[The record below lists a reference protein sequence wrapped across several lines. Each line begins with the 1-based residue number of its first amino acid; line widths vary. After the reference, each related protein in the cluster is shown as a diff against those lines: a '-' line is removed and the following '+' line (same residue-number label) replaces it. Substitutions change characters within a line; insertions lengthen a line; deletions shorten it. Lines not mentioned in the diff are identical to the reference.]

1 MLMTKTLLFS
11 ALFAPAIAFS
21 ALPRDTTAPTRTGI
35 ARRAKAVITVTLMD
49 ASGKTVGTA
58 RLSPDPAGVKIKLAI
73 KGLSPGEHAI
83 HVHQT
88 AQCDGPAFTSAG
100 GHFNP
105 DHKQHG
111 SSNPQGP
118 HAGDMPNFTVN
129 AKGHSKATVVAPG
142 VTLDNGPH
150 SVFSGGGTALVIHEK
165 ADDMK
170 SDPAGNAG
178 ARIAC
183 GVIKK

>member
-1 MLMTKTLLFS
+1 MTTTSFRS
-11 ALFAPAIAFS
+11 ALVTAAIAGSALACSSNPAPATS
-21 ALPRDTTAPTRTGI
+21 ATQAP
-35 ARRAKAVITVTLMD
+35 VTVNLSN
-49 ASGKTVGTA
+49 ASGQSIGTA
-58 RLSPDPAGVKIKLAI
+58 RLSSEPTGVRIALSVNGLA
-73 KGLSPGEHAI
+73 PGDHAI

-88 AQCDGPAFTSAG
+88 ALCEGPAFTSAG

-105 DHKQHG
+105 EQKHHG
-111 SSNPQGP
+111 LSNPDGP
-118 HAGDMPNFTVN
+118 HAGDMPNFTVD
-129 AKGHSKATVVAPG
+129 ASGRSSATIVAPG
-142 VTLDNGPH
+142 VTLEDGPR
-150 SVFSGGGTALVIHEK
+150 SVFTGGGTALVIHEK

>member
-1 MLMTKTLLFS
+1 MTTTRLYS
-11 ALFAPAIAFS
+11 ALFASAIASSTLACGGTNPAPATS
-21 ALPRDTTAPTRTGI
+21 ASQATS
-35 ARRAKAVITVTLMD
+35 VTVKLIN
-49 ASGKTVGTA
+49 ASGDSIGTT
-58 RLSPDPAGVKIKLAI
+58 RLSPDRAGVRITLAVS
-73 KGLSPGEHAI
+73 GLSAGEHAI

-105 DHKQHG
+105 DQKHHG
-111 SSNPQGP
+111 LSNPDGP
-118 HAGDMPNFTVN
+118 HAGDMPNFTVD
-129 AKGHSKATVVAPG
+129 AAGRSTATIVAPG
-142 VTLDNGPH
+142 VTLDDGPH
-150 SVFSGGGTALVIHEK
+150 SVFTGGGTALVIHEK

-183 GVIKK
+183 GVIRK